1 MARKVCDFC
10 LKESSGILSG
20 YEKLADGHYI
30 CRDCKSI
37 ISSYGLSLKHDL
49 FQTLVTAQSNMKDMI
64 MDTYLDKYSADDTI
78 AKFFP
83 MPAILLH
90 GGEKCI
96 NTIPAS
102 ITVNRYSIPDEDA
115 VSAIVDVSKYTI
127 NNLVDVASGEEGEKV
142 DGTLYLT
149 DAAIYFLSKK
159 FVNCH
164 RIGHIKRD
172 ATYKNKIVIATP
184 TKTFTY
190 TVKNNEL
197 FFLRERFYHKV
208 IAAKHNKSQHL
219 IYMTNDNKITITP
232 GVYDI
237 SKNLKAGC
245 YKVKAIKDAGLHI
258 KDPLGRVHDYY
269 ENEETIYLD
278 DGGKL
283 ECTGEYQLQWIGE
296 TMKE

>member
-20 YEKLADGHYI
+20 FEKLADGHYI

-37 ISSYGLSLKHDL
+37 INSYGLSLKHDL
-49 FQTLVTAQSNMKDMI
+49 FQTLVTAQANMKDMI
-64 MDTYLDKYSADDTI
+64 MDTYLDKNPVDETV

-83 MPAILLH
+83 MPAILMH

-96 NTIPAS
+96 NAFPAS
-102 ITVNRYSIPDEDA
+102 ITVNKKDIPSENA

-127 NNLVDVASGEEGEKV
+127 NNIVDASDLSDSETVE
-142 DGTLYLT
+142 GTLYLT
-149 DAAIYFLSKK
+149 DAALYFLSPK

-164 RIGHIKRD
+164 RIGYINRNTND
-172 ATYKNKIVIATP
+172 KNRIIVSTP

-190 TVKNNEL
+190 KVANTEL

-208 IAAKHNKSQHL
+208 VAAKHNKRQHL

-237 SKNLKAGC
+237 SKNLKPGC

-296 TMKE
+296 TKKN

>member
-10 LKESSGILSG
+10 LKESNGFLSG
-20 YEKLADGHYI
+20 YEKLADGNHI

-37 ISSYGLSLKHDL
+37 LHRYKLPLKHDL
-49 FQTLVTAQSNMKDMI
+49 FQTLVTAQANMKDMI
-64 MDTYLDKYSADDTI
+64 MDAYLDNNAADETI

-96 NTIPAS
+96 NAFPAS
-102 ITVNRYSIPDEDA
+102 ITVDKDQIPEENA

-127 NNLVDVASGEEGEKV
+127 NNIVDATSNSDSEKI

-149 DAAIYFLSKK
+149 DAALYFLSPK

-164 RIGHIKRD
+164 RIGYIDRELKD
-172 ATYKNKIVIATP
+172 KNRIVVSTP

-190 TVKNNEL
+190 KVDNTEL
-197 FFLRERFYHKV
+197 FFLREKFYHKV
-208 IAAKHNKSQHL
+208 IAAKHNKRQHL

-232 GVYDI
+232 GVYDV

-258 KDPLGRVHDYY
+258 KDPLGRVHDYF

-296 TMKE
+296 TKPE